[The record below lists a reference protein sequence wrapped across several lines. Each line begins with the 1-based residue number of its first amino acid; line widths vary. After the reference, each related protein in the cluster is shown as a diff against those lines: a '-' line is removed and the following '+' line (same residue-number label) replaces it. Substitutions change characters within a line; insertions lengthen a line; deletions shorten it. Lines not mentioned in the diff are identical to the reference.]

1 MTGFVKIINHER
13 GIIAVEV
20 VDTNDFTV
28 FEYNSPYAVKIGDI
42 ISGNL
47 DSKGCKALTNLSNY
61 NKMDVIIQGVNCTL
75 QNAHH
80 LMEHSI

>member
-1 MTGFVKIINHER
+1 MYGIVKIINHER

-20 VDTNDFTV
+20 DTNDFTV
-28 FEYNSPYAVKIGDI
+28 FEYKRPYAVNIGNV

-47 DSKGCKALTNLSNY
+47 DSKGSKSLMNLSNY

-75 QNAHH
+75 QNAQH

>member
-1 MTGFVKIINHER
+1 MTGFVKIINRER

-20 VDTNDFTV
+20 DTNNFTV
-28 FEYNSPYAVKIGDI
+28 FEYNRPYAVNIGDI

-47 DSKGCKALTNLSNY
+47 DSKGSKSLTNLSNY

-75 QNAHH
+75 ENAQI
-80 LMEHSI
+80 LIGNSI

>member
-1 MTGFVKIINHER
+1 MTGFVKIINRER

-20 VDTNDFTV
+20 DTNNFTV
-28 FEYNSPYAVKIGDI
+28 FEYNRPYAVNIGDI

-47 DSKGCKALTNLSNY
+47 DSKGSTALRNLSNY
-61 NKMDVIIQGVNCTL
+61 NKMDVLIQGVNCTL
-75 QNAHH
+75 QNAQH

>member
-1 MTGFVKIINHER
+1 MTGFVKIINRER

-20 VDTNDFTV
+20 DTDDFTV
-28 FEYNSPYAVKIGDI
+28 FEYNRPYAVNIGDI

-47 DSKGCKALTNLSNY
+47 DSKGSKALTNLSNY
-61 NKMDVIIQGVNCTL
+61 NKMDVIIQAVNCTL
-75 QNAHH
+75 QNAQH

>member
-13 GIIAVEV
+13 RIIAVEV
-20 VDTNDFTV
+20 DTDDFTV
-28 FEYNSPYAVKIGDI
+28 FEYNRPYAVNIGDI

-47 DSKGCKALTNLSNY
+47 DSKGSKSLTNLSNY

-75 QNAHH
+75 QNAQH
-80 LMEHSI
+80 LMENPI